1 MEVGYMV
8 DMTTESCIDNGCVL
22 CKYSN
27 MKSPCPAH
35 FKLASMET
43 LIARYIDED
52 SVSRKNAIKESLL
65 KYYNYHIDSNDNK
78 EEMKK

>member
-1 MEVGYMV
+1 MV